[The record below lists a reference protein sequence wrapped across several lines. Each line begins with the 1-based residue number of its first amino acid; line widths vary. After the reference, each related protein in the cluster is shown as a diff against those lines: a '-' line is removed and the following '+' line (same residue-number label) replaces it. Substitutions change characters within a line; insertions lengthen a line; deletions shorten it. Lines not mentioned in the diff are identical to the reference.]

1 MQALQGR
8 GGQAQAQG
16 HGHGDDRR
24 SVQGRE
30 SSAATQRCPA
40 SILAVVESA
49 VVRDLLT
56 EIAVEEGYGLYCADG
71 ALEALAVLGR
81 ERPGVVV
88 VDVEM
93 PNARG
98 LRFLNI
104 FCQLEPHEDILC
116 VALAHHPG
124 VRLPPTV
131 KVLSMTDAG
140 RLCESLMTVL
150 AQRFSSDEAPAG
162 F

>member
-1 MQALQGR
+1 MEQASRSSQTR
-8 GGQAQAQG
+8 G
-16 HGHGDDRR
+16 
-24 SVQGRE
+24 
-30 SSAATQRCPA
+30 SSAAAEPCPA
-40 SILAVVESA
+40 SILAVVENP

-56 EIAVEEGYGLYCADG
+56 EIAVDEGYGLYCAEG

-104 FCQLEPHEDILC
+104 FCQLEPHDDILC
-116 VALAHHPG
+116 VVLARHAG

-131 KVLSMTDAG
+131 KVLSMTDVT
-140 RLCESLMTVL
+140 RLCQSLMTVL
-150 AQRFSSDEAPAG
+150 AQRFSGGDAPSV